1 MMYGFGNG
9 TFFGMAL
16 GMLLV
21 ILPIFLAGMAV
32 GYLIGRS
39 RQSGNCRNSTEEQ

>member
-9 TFFGMAL
+9 SFFGMGF
-16 GMLLV
+16 GMLL
-21 ILPIFLAGMAV
+21 ILVLIFLAGLAV

-39 RQSGNCRNSTEEQ
+39 R

>member
-9 TFFGMAL
+9 GFFGMGF
-16 GMLLV
+16 GMLLI
-21 ILPIFLAGMAV
+21 ILLIFLAGMAV

-39 RQSGNCRNSTEEQ
+39 R